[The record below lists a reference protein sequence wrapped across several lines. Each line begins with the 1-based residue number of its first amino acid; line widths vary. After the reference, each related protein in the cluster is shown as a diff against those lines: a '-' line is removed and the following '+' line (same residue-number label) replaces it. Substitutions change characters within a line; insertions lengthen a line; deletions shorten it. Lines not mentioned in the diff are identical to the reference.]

1 VTLDWL
7 RVTKVAAF
15 CCLAGLYHRIPER
28 ITSQCLRVANNKEE
42 MFRSR
47 KRNIQASQIFQE
59 AECFV
64 VIRSHAIEDDDVAL
78 LTLEPIH
85 SVY

>member
-1 VTLDWL
+1 
-7 RVTKVAAF
+7 
-15 CCLAGLYHRIPER
+15 
-28 ITSQCLRVANNKEE
+28 

-59 AECFV
+59 AKCFV